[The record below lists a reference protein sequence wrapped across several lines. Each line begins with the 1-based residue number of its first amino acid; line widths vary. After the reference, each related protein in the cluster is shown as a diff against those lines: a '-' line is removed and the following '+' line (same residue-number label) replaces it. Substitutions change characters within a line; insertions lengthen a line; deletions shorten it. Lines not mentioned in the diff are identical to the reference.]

1 MTSVRTTH
9 RSFLLFRFLTIPFL
23 LLLVIAL
30 ALDGLTAYAEPPIG
44 SVPSHEKFPSVS
56 AVVAKVRPSVVTI
69 LTRGMPATPTQA
81 QSGSWSIYNLGDFWH
96 SLRPSEDKPTLQL
109 TIQRKNAQSMISL
122 QNPSLPKAV
131 P

>member
-30 ALDGLTAYAEPPIG
+30 ALDGLIAYADPPIG
-44 SVPSHEKFPSVS
+44 SVP
-56 AVVAKVRPSVVTI
+56 AGVAKVRPSVVTI
-69 LTRGMPATPTQA
+69 LARGMPATPTQA

-96 SLRPSEDKPTLQL
+96 SLRPSEDKSTLQL